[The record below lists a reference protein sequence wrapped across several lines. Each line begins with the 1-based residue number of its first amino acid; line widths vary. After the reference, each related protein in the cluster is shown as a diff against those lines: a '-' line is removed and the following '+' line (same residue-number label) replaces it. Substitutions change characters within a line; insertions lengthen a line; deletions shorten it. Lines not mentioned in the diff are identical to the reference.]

1 MNAIGQNIKNC
12 RMQKGMSQKELALKS
27 RVGAQTIERY
37 ENGEQIP
44 NLQTVLKI
52 STVLDVPASEL
63 MGQQIYVTAPSDAD
77 PTTNSM

>member
-1 MNAIGQNIKNC
+1 MNTIGQNIKNC
-12 RMQKGMSQKELALKS
+12 RIRKGMSQKELALKS
-27 RVGAQTIERY
+27 RVGMQTIERY

-63 MGQQIYVTAPSDAD
+63 MGHIYHAAPLAAD
-77 PTTNSM
+77 HTTSSL

>member
-12 RMQKGMSQKELALKS
+12 RMQKGMSQEELALKS

-52 STVLDVPASEL
+52 STVLDVPASER
-63 MGQQIYVTAPSDAD
+63 MGQQIYTTAPSEAD
-77 PTTNSM
+77 PTTSSM